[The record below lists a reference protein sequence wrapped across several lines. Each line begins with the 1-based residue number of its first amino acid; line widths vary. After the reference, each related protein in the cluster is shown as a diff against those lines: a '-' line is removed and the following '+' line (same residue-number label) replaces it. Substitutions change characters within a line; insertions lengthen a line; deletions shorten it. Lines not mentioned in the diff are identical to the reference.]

1 MDLIIIIILLSVLT
15 GSTYLCLVI
24 PRKWRRARVVVFSF
38 LLNAVV
44 LGSAF
49 FILYKIDAR
58 TFLKDDQG
66 LFGGLGI
73 IVLFIFIPII
83 TWMNMIAV
91 QLKAMGKIS
100 D

>member
-1 MDLIIIIILLSVLT
+1 MNSILIVILLSTFIL
-15 GSTYLCLVI
+15 STYLCLVL
-24 PRKWRRARVVVFSF
+24 PRNWSRARVVVFSF

-66 LFGGLGI
+66 LFWGLGI
-73 IVLFIFIPII
+73 VVLFIFIPII

-91 QLKAMGKIS
+91 QQKSTGENK
-100 D
+100 